1 VSKSVLILL
10 VLAVCGGAGWYVRG
24 RSGSCVVGVNGAEA
38 TVTISGFRSK
48 AACEEMVRSRPTET
62 YIRQS
67 PPEGSVLCEIQRGRS
82 RYVVRDRGA
91 LMVVGRAMCASMQ
104 PSTARK

>member
-1 VSKSVLILL
+1 VSKSALILL
-10 VLAVCGGAGWYVRG
+10 VLAVCGAGWYVRG
-24 RSGSCVVGVNGAEA
+24 RTGSCVVGVNGAEA
-38 TVTISGFRSK
+38 TVTISGYRSK
-48 AACEEMVRSRPTET
+48 PACEEMVRSKPTET

-67 PPEGSVLCEIQRGRS
+67 PPEGSVLCEVQRGRS

-104 PSTARK
+104 NQTPAR